1 MNTLTLPATA
11 LVVLRNA
18 HTLIGHELRARD
30 GIIGKVDDLY
40 FDDQNWRLRYFVLE
54 TGGWLKKR
62 RRVLISP
69 EAIHAPEWNS
79 RTLPVALTKDQI
91 RESPSLEGDFPV
103 SRQSEKLLREHYG
116 WPLYWGAAFPG
127 SSVLPPSAARV
138 ETTSA
143 TIKTVAPTGALEDS
157 NLRSAKEASHYR
169 IHASDGEIGHAT
181 DFLIDD
187 RTWDIRYI
195 VIDTKNWLPGKKVV
209 VSPWWISE
217 VKWPAAEISVDLT
230 KESIEHSPDYDPDH
244 SLTTDYLGKLYDHY
258 GRPYSHDR
266 DPSTSMAMESPAFEN
281 GCAIPRRYT
290 RYGENHQPPLLFERV
305 PAAAVS
311 LALLVD
317 NPDAAKG
324 TFTHWI
330 AYNLDPHLS
339 GLVENSDLAG
349 AREGL
354 NDSGRIG
361 YTGPFPPSGEHRY
374 FFRLYALDCR
384 LDLPGDIPREAFLDA
399 LAGHIIS
406 EAEYMGRFAT
416 PVQASRR
423 K

>member
-1 MNTLTLPATA
+1 MNTLNHPAKS
-11 LVVLRNA
+11 LSVLRNA
-18 HTLIGHELRARD
+18 HTLIGHELRASD

-40 FDDQNWRLRYFVLE
+40 FDDQQWCLRYFVVE

-69 EAIHAPEWNS
+69 EAIHSPEWNS
-79 RTLPVALTKDQI
+79 RTLPVDLTKSQI
-91 RESPSLEGDFPV
+91 RESPALEGDFPV
-103 SRQSEKLLREHYG
+103 SRQTEKLLREHYG
-116 WPLYWGAAFPG
+116 WPLYWGAAYPG
-127 SSVLPPSAARV
+127 SSIPASPAARV
-138 ETTSA
+138 ETTSTNIRTA
-143 TIKTVAPTGALEDS
+143 ASTGPLEDS
-157 NLRSAKEASHYR
+157 NLRSAREASRYR
-169 IHASDGEIGHAT
+169 IHASDGEIGHAV

-209 VSPWWISE
+209 VSPWWINEVNWTDSE
-217 VKWPAAEISVDLT
+217 ITVDLT
-230 KESIEHSPDYDPDH
+230 KDSIKHSPDYDPEYP
-244 SLTTDYLGKLYDHY
+244 LTADYLGKLYDHY
-258 GRPYSHDR
+258 GRAY
-266 DPSTSMAMESPAFEN
+266 PSGEESSTAMSIESPAFEN

-290 RYGENHQPPLLFERV
+290 RYGQNRQPPLLFEHI
-305 PAAAVS
+305 PAETAS

-317 NPDAAKG
+317 DPDAPKG

-330 AYNLDPHLS
+330 AYNIDPHLS
-339 GLVENSDLAG
+339 GLVENSSLEG
-349 AREGL
+349 AQEGL

-374 FFRLYALDCR
+374 FFRLYALDCM
-384 LDLPGDIPREAFLDA
+384 LDLSGDVARETFLEA
-399 LAGHIIS
+399 LEGHVIA

-416 PVQASRR
+416 PIQASRR